1 MTTVQVADNDIV
13 DMNVG
18 ETIVSTKRS
27 TLTQAKGSSLA
38 ARFSGR
44 WKQSLDRDAQGRV
57 CLDFD
62 PYCFQ
67 IILTYLRAR
76 CMDSTLGRIT
86 PSPAVTLEKEHEYQ
100 GLIKYLGLEDYM
112 GYSQARFATH
122 HRHILLSQDAL
133 TASIK
138 LGYDTDGRR
147 DVQGNLQMLAGET
160 YYYKLRIC
168 ELSKTG
174 TDMFFGVCTHVDL
187 SKHEKIPECTRF
199 GFCNASHK
207 YKAGVA
213 SSVDPA
219 NGQQLV
225 QWQAGDCLLLQVDLH
240 KMCMT
245 FTSSR
250 ATFPVQGALRLT
262 DDQYPLV
269 LLVSLYASPHKVQ
282 LEPITAADCATLKVC
297 NQPYV
302 V

>member
-1 MTTVQVADNDIV
+1 MGFADDLLQELTDVFQRREKRLKQAEAALDDRAKHFEDENKQMTTVQVADNDIV

-112 GYSQARFATH
+112 GYSQ
-122 HRHILLSQDAL
+122 
-133 TASIK
+133 
-138 LGYDTDGRR
+138 
-147 DVQGNLQMLAGET
+147 
-160 YYYKLRIC
+160 
-168 ELSKTG
+168 
-174 TDMFFGVCTHVDL
+174 
-187 SKHEKIPECTRF
+187 
-199 GFCNASHK
+199 
-207 YKAGVA
+207 
-213 SSVDPA
+213 
-219 NGQQLV
+219 
-225 QWQAGDCLLLQVDLH
+225 
-240 KMCMT
+240 
-245 FTSSR
+245 
-250 ATFPVQGALRLT
+250 GALRLT